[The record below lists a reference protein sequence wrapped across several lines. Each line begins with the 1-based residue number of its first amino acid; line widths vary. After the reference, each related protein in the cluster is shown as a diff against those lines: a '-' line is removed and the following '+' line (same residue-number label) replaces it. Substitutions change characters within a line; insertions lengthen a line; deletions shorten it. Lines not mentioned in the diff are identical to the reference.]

1 MATHL
6 DREAKGEE
14 KRCVY
19 APRQQPRA
27 VDAAAES
34 MEAAAAAMDAFGACG
49 RRVEGSEAGD
59 EAIADERDKAE
70 RGVAKGRFGGRDVSK
85 GKRHDGFPSTKAVQE
100 GLDEEKDVVCRSN
113 GSPNSRN
120 VIAASDEISLDTSR
134 SEHRCGS
141 SSWPPRSCNSGRR
154 RSSTTKPNEDQQ
166 PVAVAPHRGDSDV
179 DDLHQTI
186 PGSSPQSTR
195 PRVSYTRPGTTA
207 ASSAASV
214 IAAATA
220 PLPTSSGS
228 PTAKAPSEPVSA
240 PVIVAPRTQELSSL
254 LSSSTDSDAGSFAD
268 GGLLLRLEG
277 IAAQSSVGASA
288 SGRSSSLPDVRN
300 YGHRSAGASSRA
312 SRVRRRSDLAEAPR
326 GRDGSDTAAGNSADR
341 SGSKRNKQTGSSI
354 STSSRVRHKH
364 SSSLRRAY
372 TLPAVSNASL
382 LSVLSEL
389 TQSSESTSTSS
400 GSNSTVTQQSYERST
415 ITKQRRPSRKDG
427 NGSDSCRPKQSVL
440 REASSSKLAGEG
452 GADHLK
458 RHGRSSNPLARGI
471 VEPSP
476 SFARAAWRH
485 ALMAGTATTNAVP
498 VEKTATPRPV
508 SPVRQRETSD
518 SDISLRG
525 SGPNTGDRKK
535 IAAAEAA
542 SGEPETAKEM
552 QDDED
557 RERELA
563 IQRLVREIA
572 QSPQLLAGADARL
585 HKMMEQEEQLRLHIK
600 QTSPEHPVPRDEPH
614 FRRTDGAGTAPWVL

>member
-300 YGHRSAGASSRA
+300 YGHRSAARGTSRLAPASALPHGFATNTAPRSGELIRYLPYRTRRSCPSSRSSL
-312 SRVRRRSDLAEAPR
+312 SRPRAPAPR
-326 GRDGSDTAAGNSADR
+326 VAATP
-341 SGSKRNKQTGSSI
+341 Q
-354 STSSRVRHKH
+354 SR
-364 SSSLRRAY
+364 SSL
-372 TLPAVSNASL
+372 
-382 LSVLSEL
+382 
-389 TQSSESTSTSS
+389 TSA
-400 GSNSTVTQQSYERST
+400 
-415 ITKQRRPSRKDG
+415 
-427 NGSDSCRPKQSVL
+427 L
-440 REASSSKLAGEG
+440 
-452 GADHLK
+452 
-458 RHGRSSNPLARGI
+458 
-471 VEPSP
+471 PSP
-476 SFARAAWRH
+476 SNGVP
-485 ALMAGTATTNAVP
+485 AG
-498 VEKTATPRPV
+498 KTATEAIAAVPSSRYSAKHRHQSSQARAEP
-508 SPVRQRETSD
+508 TILSD
-518 SDISLRG
+518 
-525 SGPNTGDRKK
+525 TGDPV
-535 IAAAEAA
+535 IHWLAA
-542 SGEPETAKEM
+542 SWSQA
-552 QDDED
+552 
-557 RERELA
+557 RRL
-563 IQRLVREIA
+563 LVR
-572 QSPQLLAGADARL
+572 PG
-585 HKMMEQEEQLRLHIK
+585 
-600 QTSPEHPVPRDEPH
+600 
-614 FRRTDGAGTAPWVL
+614 GTR

>member
-300 YGHRSAGASSRA
+300 YGHRSA
-312 SRVRRRSDLAEAPR
+312 EEQ
-326 GRDGSDTAAGNSADR
+326 ADWL
-341 SGSKRNKQTGSSI
+341 QHQHFLTGSPQ
-354 STSSRVRHKH
+354 T
-364 SSSLRRAY
+364 
-372 TLPAVSNASL
+372 
-382 LSVLSEL
+382 
-389 TQSSESTSTSS
+389 
-400 GSNSTVTQQSYERST
+400 
-415 ITKQRRPSRKDG
+415 
-427 NGSDSCRPKQSVL
+427 
-440 REASSSKLAGEG
+440 
-452 GADHLK
+452 
-458 RHGRSSNPLARGI
+458 
-471 VEPSP
+471 
-476 SFARAAWRH
+476 
-485 ALMAGTATTNAVP
+485 
-498 VEKTATPRPV
+498 
-508 SPVRQRETSD
+508 
-518 SDISLRG
+518 
-525 SGPNTGDRKK
+525 
-535 IAAAEAA
+535 
-542 SGEPETAKEM
+542 
-552 QDDED
+552 
-557 RERELA
+557 
-563 IQRLVREIA
+563 
-572 QSPQLLAGADARL
+572 QLLAPESLYVTCRIERVAPVRPLGAHSVVREHQHLEWQQL
-585 HKMMEQEEQLRLHIK
+585 HSHAAVLRALYHHQATASQQE
-600 QTSPEHPVPRDEPH
+600 
-614 FRRTDGAGTAPWVL
+614 RRQRKR

>member
-1 MATHL
+1 
-6 DREAKGEE
+6 
-14 KRCVY
+14 
-19 APRQQPRA
+19 
-27 VDAAAES
+27 
-34 MEAAAAAMDAFGACG
+34 MDAFGACG

-326 GRDGSDTAAGNSADR
+326 GPRGTSRLAPASALPHGFATNTAPR
-341 SGSKRNKQTGSSI
+341 SGELIRYLPYRTRRSCP
-354 STSSRVRHKH
+354 SSR
-364 SSSLRRAY
+364 SSLSRPRA
-372 TLPAVSNASL
+372 PAPRVAA
-382 LSVLSEL
+382 
-389 TQSSESTSTSS
+389 TPQS
-400 GSNSTVTQQSYERST
+400 
-415 ITKQRRPSRKDG
+415 
-427 NGSDSCRPKQSVL
+427 
-440 REASSSKLAGEG
+440 
-452 GADHLK
+452 
-458 RHGRSSNPLARGI
+458 RSSLTSAL
-471 VEPSP
+471 PSP
-476 SFARAAWRH
+476 SNGVP
-485 ALMAGTATTNAVP
+485 AG
-498 VEKTATPRPV
+498 KTATEAIAAVPSSRYSAKHRHQSSQARAEP
-508 SPVRQRETSD
+508 TILSD
-518 SDISLRG
+518 
-525 SGPNTGDRKK
+525 TGDPV
-535 IAAAEAA
+535 IHWLAA
-542 SGEPETAKEM
+542 SWSQA
-552 QDDED
+552 
-557 RERELA
+557 RRL
-563 IQRLVREIA
+563 LVR
-572 QSPQLLAGADARL
+572 PG
-585 HKMMEQEEQLRLHIK
+585 
-600 QTSPEHPVPRDEPH
+600 
-614 FRRTDGAGTAPWVL
+614 GTR